1 MRILLAL
8 FLVNFLS
15 LSVYGQG
22 YGREIAPSEMYKVIT
37 AQPLEGDQLFLKLQN
52 WYTGSGPNSY
62 STYYAIYDE
71 ASDQLLYH
79 DLAYRVGNDYGH
91 VIQRNGDQLQYL
103 VSHASFG
110 FVTFKYLDLSD
121 TATYPGLTANHSL
134 MGPPFLWLNDT
145 AFFLRSLYDPWTNRA
160 QRSQG
165 LNTLNDTLIL
175 GYCNFANN
183 RMVDLDTFRFSF
195 SIGLNSYFAYNKSED
210 YFELIQD
217 SLRATFK
224 RGDRQMI
231 VFRKQKDW
239 FWHTAK
245 KAFPDDA
252 KQRNKRI
259 KELRLAGGIYR
270 EVKDTLGLIKLTW
283 IEGPNGPFNLRP
295 FYIPVDLRDN
305 QTYGAGNYQSDSVYN
320 YYSLDADSSY
330 YTLVRYEGG
339 EERHRSR
346 FPFDVPATFELSSL
360 SSRADGSFYLSGLR
374 NYENPFGWDSW
385 AEAYLIRVDK
395 NGYIE
400 TLNPGERFALHWE
413 REAQRLKIF
422 YADGLARL
430 DYRIVDASGRQ
441 MQSGAFQAYEGIKL
455 GDWREGIYYVQL
467 WTEGGSFI
475 GEESFLMSPR

>member
-1 MRILLAL
+1 MKSQLLFVLL
-8 FLVNFLS
+8 FS
-15 LSVYGQG
+15 LTKIGLQGQG
-22 YGREIAPSEMYKVIT
+22 YGREIAPGEMYKVIT

-71 ASDQLLYH
+71 ASDQLLYN
-79 DLAYRVGNDYGH
+79 DLAFRVGNDYGH
-91 VIQRNGDQLQYL
+91 VIQRNGDKHQYL

-175 GYCNFANN
+175 GYCDFANQ
-183 RMVDLDTFRFSF
+183 RMVDLDTFRFAF
-195 SIGLNSYFAYNKSED
+195 SPFLNSYLSYNPANKQ
-210 YFELIQD
+210 FELISD
-217 SLRATFK
+217 SAKASFG
-224 RGDRQMI
+224 RGYRGIISFQEQ
-231 VFRKQKDW
+231 RDW
-239 FWHTAK
+239 FWQEAK
-245 KAFPDDA
+245 KEFPNGQWA
-252 KQRNKRI
+252 RNKRL

-295 FYIPVDLRDN
+295 FYIPDDLGDN

-330 YTLVRYEGG
+330 YTLVRFEGG

-360 SSRADGSFYLSGLR
+360 SSRADGSFYLSGLQ
-374 NYENPFGWDSW
+374 NCENPYGWDSW

-395 NGYIE
+395 NGFIE

-441 MQSGAFQAYEGIKL
+441 MQSGAFQAYEGIRL

-467 WTEGGSFI
+467 WTEEGSFI
-475 GEESFLMSPR
+475 GEESFLMN